1 MNIYYSIV
9 DAYPAFRV
17 DLAELFGVE
26 LRKLGLKTEWFMRSG
41 ENVQVGKAESYAGQR
56 INLAP
61 ALRGWPGPVRRAAY
75 WISDAIGLL
84 GQILRRPDALQCRDK
99 YVASVVGLF
108 VARLIGRPFFY
119 WCSYPFPEHAA
130 LSAEQ
135 RGGMKRQLLLLK
147 AKVQFWLLYRVICK
161 QADHVFVQSEQMLLD
176 MAGYGV
182 SPERMTPVPMGVSAR
197 MEQWV
202 DSHRVAVVPGRFVY
216 LGTLASVRRLEMLVD
231 AFALVAAQFPQAEL
245 LFVGD
250 GDLPQERQNLQAYVE
265 RLGLTQRVRF
275 TGFIPMEEAW
285 HLAASAAVCLSPFYP
300 AQVLRSTSPTKLVEY
315 LALGRPVVCNDHP
328 EQSRIMAECG
338 AGLCVEWSASAF
350 AGAMLQLARDPED
363 AERRGQLGPAWVRAH
378 RTYPIIAQRVWAVY
392 QRLVGRA

>member
-26 LRKLGLKTEWFMRSG
+26 LRKLGLQTEWFMRSG
-41 ENVQVGKAESYAGQR
+41 EQVQVGKAESYTGQS

-61 ALRGWPGPVRRAAY
+61 ALRRWPGPLRRVAY
-75 WISDAIGLL
+75 WLSDAAGLL
-84 GQILRRPDALQCRDK
+84 RQILRRPDALQCRDK
-99 YVASVVGLF
+99 YLASVVGLG
-108 VARLIGRPFFY
+108 VSWLIGRPFFY

-130 LSAEQ
+130 LSAQ
-135 RGGMKRQLLLLK
+135 QCSGLRRQMLQLK
-147 AKVQFWLLYRVICK
+147 AKVQFWLLYRVIC
-161 QADHVFVQSEQMLLD
+161 QRADHVFVQSEQMLAD

-182 SPERMTPVPMGVSAR
+182 RPDRMTPVPMGVSAR

-202 DSHRVAVVPGRFVY
+202 DSHRVPVVPGRFVY
-216 LGTLASVRRLEMLVD
+216 LGTLASVRRLEMLVE
-231 AFALVAAQFPQAEL
+231 AFAVVAAQLPDAEL

-250 GDLPQERQNLQAYVE
+250 GDVPRERQELQACVE
-265 RLGLTQRVRF
+265 RLGLSQRVRF
-275 TGFIPMEEAW
+275 TGFIPMQDAW

-338 AGLCVEWSASAF
+338 AGLCVEWSAPAF
-350 AGAMLQLARDPED
+350 ADAMLTLARDPEE
-363 AERRGQLGPAWVRAH
+363 AERRGRLGPPWVRAH
-378 RTYPIIAQRVWAVY
+378 RTYPIIARRVWAVY